1 MTNDN
6 CTPYSTHAPGPTEK
20 PWPKG
25 LHGSKRLILQLRSHR
40 RRMAPAHPV
49 YRLTLPA
56 GHEPPPSAPHQSS
69 STAHTGSVVGERM
82 SAARWALVSGGA
94 GLVSGLFLVMFYAV
108 GEPLAPVP
116 SRWNWLGPANDLS
129 SAVQA
134 AALIPVALE
143 GSRLL
148 PSPYVRRWT
157 RIGVS
162 AMVAGSILPVL
173 LLARLIPFAVQTPL
187 AIAAFAATYGW
198 VFTIN
203 RAAARRKLV
212 RLTVAHV
219 GMVSALALGA
229 ALAAAGVAALLPAQS
244 TALRVT
250 GGIAV
255 VAGVIAWLGF
265 PLWTLLVWARPCTP
279 AVDATNA

>member
-1 MTNDN
+1 
-6 CTPYSTHAPGPTEK
+6 
-20 PWPKG
+20 
-25 LHGSKRLILQLRSHR
+25 
-40 RRMAPAHPV
+40 
-49 YRLTLPA
+49 
-56 GHEPPPSAPHQSS
+56 
-69 STAHTGSVVGERM
+69 
-82 SAARWALVSGGA
+82 
-94 GLVSGLFLVMFYAV
+94 
-108 GEPLAPVP
+108 
-116 SRWNWLGPANDLS
+116 
-129 SAVQA
+129 
-134 AALIPVALE
+134 
-143 GSRLL
+143 
-148 PSPYVRRWT
+148 
-157 RIGVS
+157 
-162 AMVAGSILPVL
+162 MVAGSILPVL
-173 LLARLIPFAVQTPL
+173 LLARLIPFGVQTPL

-229 ALAAAGVAALLPAQS
+229 ALAAAGVAALVPAQS